1 MPQDKMTFDQ
11 IAKVADDVRTIQRFQ
26 DESVN
31 EGFDSS
37 FMAAQVV
44 PSVTNNNKRDTPLI
58 MFSLLVVGFFFL
70 VGLRYVVDISP
81 KIEELL
87 LVMSLIVAVLAT
99 LSAQLKFKDSMV
111 TGIVAVGFL
120 FVLSIGFGIFTPK
133 EAITEVKEFVK

>member
-1 MPQDKMTFDQ
+1 MPQDKMTFEQ

-37 FMAAQVV
+37 FMAAQVI
-44 PSVTNNNKRDTPLI
+44 PRVTNNNKRDTPLI
-58 MFSLLVVGFFFL
+58 MFSLLVAAFCCL
-70 VGLRYVVDISP
+70 VGLRYVVNISP

-87 LVMSLIVAVLAT
+87 LVMSLIIAVLAT

>member
-44 PSVTNNNKRDTPLI
+44 PSITKNNKRDTPLI
-58 MFSLLVVGFFFL
+58 MFSLLVVVFCFL
-70 VGLRYVVDISP
+70 VGLRYVVDISQ

>member
-58 MFSLLVVGFFFL
+58 MFSLLVVGFCFL

>member
-1 MPQDKMTFDQ
+1 MPQDKMTFEQ

-44 PSVTNNNKRDTPLI
+44 PTVTNNNKLDTTLI
-58 MFSLLVVGFFFL
+58 MFSLLVTGFGCL

-111 TGIVAVGFL
+111 TWIVAVGFL

>member
-58 MFSLLVVGFFFL
+58 MFSLLVVGFCFL

-99 LSAQLKFKDSMV
+99 LSAQLKFKDLMV

>member
-1 MPQDKMTFDQ
+1 MPQDKITLDQ

-58 MFSLLVVGFFFL
+58 MFSLLVVGFCFL

>member
-1 MPQDKMTFDQ
+1 MSQDKMSFDQ

-44 PSVTNNNKRDTPLI
+44 PRVENSKKYDWPFIVFSVLVIAFGFLI
-58 MFSLLVVGFFFL
+58 GIKYLVNVA
-70 VGLRYVVDISP
+70 P
-81 KIEELL
+81 KVEELL
-87 LVMSLIVAVLAT
+87 WLVSLIVSVLAT
-99 LSAQLKFKDSMV
+99 ISAQLKFKDSLV

-120 FVLSIGFGIFTPK
+120 FVASIGFGIFTPK
-133 EAITEVKEFVK
+133 EAITEMQEFVK

>member
-44 PSVTNNNKRDTPLI
+44 PSATNNNKRDTPLI
-58 MFSLLVVGFFFL
+58 MFSLLVVGFCFL